1 MQGMQL
7 NRRYVFQG
15 PPTSTIPTRRGS
27 IACARAA
34 QPNSPQLVGPKNS
47 QNPQQNKEL
56 PTNQAPKLCTY
67 VKTHKKN
74 HTHNITDHNRSPQLH
89 RAAVPDK
96 QDQCTT
102 TTHANRTIPTNMSH
116 QKPDSA
122 SLRCTYSQMPVKQD
136 QHIRQVPCPAK
147 RGSLP
152 APGEPSPN
160 HLNWLDPQRTRTPNK
175 TKNHPPG

>member
-1 MQGMQL
+1 M
-7 NRRYVFQG
+7 
-15 PPTSTIPTRRGS
+15 
-27 IACARAA
+27 
-34 QPNSPQLVGPKNS
+34 
-47 QNPQQNKEL
+47 
-56 PTNQAPKLCTY
+56 
-67 VKTHKKN
+67 
-74 HTHNITDHNRSPQLH
+74 
-89 RAAVPDK
+89 PDK

-175 TKNHPPG
+175 TKNHHPNQELYTYGIIHRITGPTLIPTKTGFHNCTEAQCLTNRASTHKPSTRIEPSRPSIQYHQDPQLHSSTTDIQPYA